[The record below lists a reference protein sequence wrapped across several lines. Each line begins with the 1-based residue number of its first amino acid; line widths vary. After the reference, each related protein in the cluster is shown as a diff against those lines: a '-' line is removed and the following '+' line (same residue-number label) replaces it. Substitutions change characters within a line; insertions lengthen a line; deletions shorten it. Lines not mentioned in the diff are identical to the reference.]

1 MSQYLR
7 LCLEDAQTWL
17 LAGMPTEAHTAL
29 RMALSE
35 ANRTHNAPVRRH
47 VMRAINA
54 ARRIKQSSGQ

>member
-7 LCLEDAQTWL
+7 LCLEDAQRYL
-17 LAGMPTEAHTAL
+17 LAGLPSFAHCAL
-29 RMALSE
+29 RAALSE

-54 ARRIKQSSGQ
+54 ARRIKQSPGQ